1 MPMNVRG
8 DENAML
14 HLYDGGLLLMESSW
28 IFFILIKVLISQN
41 VETLD
46 IINFLIENKETTI
59 N

>member
-1 MPMNVRG
+1 MNVRG